1 MDLELQD
8 RTVDALQV
16 VKGTTETKAEQSSI
30 KNPARMSAW
39 GDAAVFFDTG
49 APFASPQ
56 PLKNKTHTDVD

>member
-1 MDLELQD
+1 MRAPQVARSTSESQAEL
-8 RTVDALQV
+8 L
-16 VKGTTETKAEQSSI
+16 SP

-56 PLKNKTHTDVD
+56 PVKDRTHADVD